1 MSAPIQTVEN
11 AIAEKLRE
19 IEGLTVY
26 EVRPPRGFPLPS
38 ATLQLI
44 FTRIRG
50 GFPDKMQYFDV
61 TLQVD
66 VWSRT
71 ESQVQELADKIIT
84 KLNNART
91 EMGFID
97 IVPWGGRDLPEEN
110 VWRRSF
116 DFRVTTTITKS

>member
-1 MSAPIQTVEN
+1 MSTPIQTVEN
-11 AIAEKLRE
+11 TIAAKLRE

-26 EVRPPRGFPLPS
+26 ETRPARGFPLPA

-44 FTRIRG
+44 FHRIQG
-50 GFPDKMQYFDV
+50 GFPVTMQFLNV
-61 TLQVD
+61 SFQLD

-71 ESQVQELADKIIT
+71 ESQMREFADKVIT
-84 KLNNART
+84 KLNDART

-97 IVPWGGRDLPEEN
+97 VVPWGGRDLPEEDI
-110 VWRRSF
+110 WRRSF